1 MPPRS
6 PTSCVAASSPSI
18 QPMRN
23 MTNAPSLRLLAPV
36 AAVLR
41 NPAAHGYPDLPAI
54 RRYRVRFEGYQRQ
67 ADLIGGE
74 LYAETGSRRKA
85 LDQNLTN
92 RLLSLPV
99 TDSDSRVMT
108 NGELLYEAA
117 ETLLDHR
124 HPEWTAAEGT
134 FGVIDFRFVP
144 RLRITG
150 TITRRRITLLTSRL

>member
-1 MPPRS
+1 MQ
-6 PTSCVAASSPSI
+6 TMTNTPSI
-18 QPMRN
+18 
-23 MTNAPSLRLLAPV
+23 RLLAPV

-41 NPAAHGYPDLPAI
+41 NPAAHGHPDLPPI

-74 LYAETGSRRKA
+74 LFAETGSRRKA
-85 LDQNLTN
+85 LDQNLTKK
-92 RLLSLPV
+92 LLSLPV
-99 TDSDSRVMT
+99 TDSDSRAMT
-108 NGELLYEAA
+108 IGELLCEAA
-117 ETLLDHR
+117 ETHLDCR

-134 FGVIDFRFVP
+134 YGMIDFRFVP

>member
-1 MPPRS
+1 
-6 PTSCVAASSPSI
+6 
-18 QPMRN
+18 
-23 MTNAPSLRLLAPV
+23 MTNTRSIRLLASV

-41 NPAAHGYPDLPAI
+41 NPAAHGYPGLPSI
-54 RRYRVRFEGYQRQ
+54 RSCRVRFEGYQGQ

-74 LYAETGSRRKA
+74 LFAETGSRRKP
-85 LDQNLTN
+85 LDQNLTK

-108 NGELLYEAA
+108 IGELLSEAA
-117 ETLLDHR
+117 ETHLDCR

-134 FGVIDFRFVP
+134 YGMIDFRFVP

-150 TITRRRITLLTSRL
+150 MITRRSISLLTCRL